1 MSNLEIM
8 SSSEILSDDTMSD
21 DTISDATM
29 IDDESSPRRTAYRNL
44 SVSDSAFEIIYLLS
58 ANILSLQ
65 KSKTDNISKQN
76 GVSMPS
82 VEAAISTSL
91 NAIRDGKWQYP
102 TLIAVNL
109 LL

>member
-8 SSSEILSDDTMSD
+8 SGSEILSDDTMSD
-21 DTISDATM
+21 ATM
-29 IDDESSPRRTAYRNL
+29 SDDESSPRRTAYRNL

-65 KSKTDNISKQN
+65 TSKTDNISKQN
-76 GVSMPS
+76 GGSTPG
-82 VEAAISTSL
+82 VEAAISTSS
-91 NAIRDGKWQYP
+91 NPIGDGKWQDP
-102 TLIAVNL
+102 TLIVVNL